1 MERRYMK
8 QIISVS
14 LDTDIIEKIKELAEE
29 SDRSVSQY
37 INLILKEH
45 LKKKDSK

>member
-1 MERRYMK
+1 MK

-14 LDTDIIEKIKELAEE
+14 LDADIIEKIRNLAEE

-37 INLILKEH
+37 VNLVLKEH
-45 LKKKDSK
+45 LKKKEKENK